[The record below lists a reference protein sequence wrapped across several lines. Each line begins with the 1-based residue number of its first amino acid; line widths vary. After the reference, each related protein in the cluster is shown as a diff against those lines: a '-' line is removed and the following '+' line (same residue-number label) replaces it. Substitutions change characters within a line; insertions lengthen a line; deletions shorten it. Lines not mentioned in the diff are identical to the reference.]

1 MAESAAIQL
10 LCSRL
15 RWGKLA
21 EVGRVA
27 ALLAGC
33 WREFVADSERMRM
46 EGACWEPS
54 VPSFRIERHGAIG
67 SKEEGRL
74 VYWGNSRRKLK
85 TEILVK
91 DCFGGHYENKR
102 YQ

>member
-1 MAESAAIQL
+1 VAESAAIQL

-21 EVGRVA
+21 EVGRVVA
-27 ALLAGC
+27 QLAGC
-33 WREFVADSERMRM
+33 WREFVADSERRHAGKLGRM
-46 EGACWEPS
+46 EGACWK
-54 VPSFRIERHGAIG
+54 RIERHGAMG
-67 SKEEGRL
+67 SKEGGRL
-74 VYWGNSRRKLK
+74 VYAGNSKRRLK

-102 YQ
+102 